1 MIFEPVALAGAYLIK
16 LEPHGDE
23 RGSFARTMC
32 SKEFAEHGMDFSFVQ
47 QNMSVTQFAGTIR
60 GMHYQKPP
68 HSEAKLIR
76 CVRGAVLDVIVD
88 LRAGSPTY
96 MEHASFRLDD
106 ENRHQLYIPT
116 GFAHGFQTLADDVE
130 MTYLMSKAHAPGTE
144 AGLRYDDPV
153 LGIDWPL
160 PVAVIA
166 DKDLRWPLLRS
177 SGAAIDIVQATVAFE
192 PSLGGAING

>member
-1 MIFEPVALAGAYLIK
+1 MIFEPTALAGAYLIK

-32 SKEFAEHGMDFSFVQ
+32 SKEFADHGMDFSFVQ
-47 QNMSVTQFAGTIR
+47 QNMSVTRVAGTIR

-88 LRAGSPTY
+88 LRDGSPTY
-96 MEHASFRLDD
+96 GKHAGFRLDD
-106 ENRHQLYIPT
+106 ENRHQLYIPV
-116 GFAHGFQTLADDVE
+116 GFAHGFQTLVDDVE

-144 AGLRYDDPV
+144 AGLRYDDPA

-166 DKDLRWPLLRS
+166 DKDLLWPPLRGHDVS
-177 SGAAIDIVQATVAFE
+177 SDIARDTVAFE
-192 PSLGGAING
+192 PS